1 MDIWK
6 LMEERHSVRQY
17 TDQPI
22 SPDLQKKIRALV
34 EEVNQESGLDIQV
47 LFDEPTCFDSA
58 RARYGKFS
66 GVRNYLAL
74 IGPGSPDLDE
84 KLGFWGE
91 KIVLGLQEMGLNSC
105 WVALTHGKSKAVIKS
120 GEKQRCLICFGYGE
134 TEGHPHRN
142 KSAAELSDVSNLTPE
157 WFNKGVRAAMLAPTA
172 INQQKFFIGYKDGE
186 VSFKKGNSFYTGMDL
201 GIVKYHFELGSG
213 RKVTD

>member
-58 RARYGKFS
+58 RARYGKFF
-66 GVRNYLAL
+66 RRQKL
-74 IGPGSPDLDE
+74 PGSDRSRFP
-84 KLGFWGE
+84 
-91 KIVLGLQEMGLNSC
+91 
-105 WVALTHGKSKAVIKS
+105 
-120 GEKQRCLICFGYGE
+120 
-134 TEGHPHRN
+134 
-142 KSAAELSDVSNLTPE
+142 
-157 WFNKGVRAAMLAPTA
+157 
-172 INQQKFFIGYKDGE
+172 
-186 VSFKKGNSFYTGMDL
+186 
-201 GIVKYHFELGSG
+201 GSG
-213 RKVTD
+213 

>member
-1 MDIWK
+1 MNPPASIRPEPA
-6 LMEERHSVRQY
+6 ME
-17 TDQPI
+17 
-22 SPDLQKKIRALV
+22 
-34 EEVNQESGLDIQV
+34 N
-47 LFDEPTCFDSA
+47 
-58 RARYGKFS
+58 FS

-84 KLGFWGE
+84 KLGYWGE

-134 TEGHPHRN
+134 TQGHPHRN
-142 KSAAELSDVSNLTPE
+142 KSAAELSDVSSLTPE